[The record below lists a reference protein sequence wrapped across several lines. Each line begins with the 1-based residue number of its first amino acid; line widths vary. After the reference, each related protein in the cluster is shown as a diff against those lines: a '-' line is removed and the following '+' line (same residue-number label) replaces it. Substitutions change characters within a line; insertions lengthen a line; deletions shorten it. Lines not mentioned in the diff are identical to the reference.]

1 MFIYLD
7 TETTGTGPA
16 DRLCQIAFKIKGG
29 YTVNELFNP
38 GMPISIDA
46 MTVHHITNEMVLD
59 KPPFRDS
66 DTWRKLAGLLREQ
79 HRRRRGYD

>member
-1 MFIYLD
+1 MFIFLD

-38 GMPISIDA
+38 GMPITIDA
-46 MTVHHITNEMVLD
+46 MIVHHITNEMVLG
-59 KPPFRDS
+59 KPAFQTATHGKSFRI
-66 DTWRKLAGLLREQ
+66 W
-79 HRRRRGYD
+79 